1 MPNDFTQGQ
10 NANNQ
15 KSMSLNLDA
24 LGDAANQTVNMGSGE
39 KPILKEEVEA
49 EIISTDFRLM
59 NQLQS
64 NQNDPAKKYFNTIF
78 AIETK
83 FSYKDES
90 GNVIETTSRD
100 NYGGLRYFPVL
111 DETGNLA
118 GSISRMPD
126 TSLLEDY
133 ISRCGDEI
141 ISGAENVVL
150 EIDLNERIASE
161 VLRLSE
167 KYRKKV
173 YAIVGNMSVILA
185 HPEFLQHTDC
195 FICNEIEAGR
205 LFDSEVVPAFSP
217 EQMLEYLPT
226 AAKAAGIHSM
236 VVTMGVHG
244 AVYYDGETEDVGIC
258 PIYPAKV
265 VDTSGAGDA
274 FFSGTV
280 MGLTRRLP
288 LREAVC
294 YGAKLASLTIAGEEN
309 ACPMIPDFFNQ
320 QMTLFD

>member
-111 DETGNLA
+111 DENGIPVRDANGQPQLDRLWSGEGSSFGQLFLTVQKKEKTVRSYSDFFKFFAQPNLKCTIKTTETNYN
-118 GSISRMPD
+118 G
-126 TSLLEDY
+126 TKHY
-133 ISRCGDEI
+133 KEI
-141 ISGAENVVL
+141 IQS
-150 EIDLNERIASE
+150 
-161 VLRLSE
+161 
-167 KYRKKV
+167 
-173 YAIVGNMSVILA
+173 
-185 HPEFLQHTDC
+185 FL
-195 FICNEIEAGR
+195 
-205 LFDSEVVPAFSP
+205 
-217 EQMLEYLPT
+217 
-226 AAKAAGIHSM
+226 
-236 VVTMGVHG
+236 
-244 AVYYDGETEDVGIC
+244 
-258 PIYPAKV
+258 
-265 VDTSGAGDA
+265 
-274 FFSGTV
+274 
-280 MGLTRRLP
+280 
-288 LREAVC
+288 
-294 YGAKLASLTIAGEEN
+294 
-309 ACPMIPDFFNQ
+309 
-320 QMTLFD
+320 